1 MKRENGETSVQMLVF
16 LMKSQINISCLLWSS
31 CYWFWVFLKNSDN
44 YTNKKN
50 ILPSTNIHYFLFN
63 IFSLSRMNTKLSIIL
78 FFLKLFLYLSIRSSW
93 ALLVYLW
100 IISWILI
107 YAFKTFL
114 KSSFPFPR
122 FFSLLHVIF
131 QFFQNHFFSEFFVHP
146 IIFSH
151 QNKPKNMKNERNRK

>member
-1 MKRENGETSVQMLVF
+1 MTLCGIEGENRIKKGDSSPKGMKMRIEMKRENGETSVQMLVF

-78 FFLKLFLYLSIRSSW
+78 FFLKRVI
-93 ALLVYLW
+93 
-100 IISWILI
+100 IISGKEM
-107 YAFKTFL
+107 YTMSCKTNTLKWMIGWKRRISKHTFWEVLKRFL
-114 KSSFPFPR
+114 
-122 FFSLLHVIF
+122 
-131 QFFQNHFFSEFFVHP
+131 
-146 IIFSH
+146 
-151 QNKPKNMKNERNRK
+151 RKKKQV